1 MDHLNYLGWL
11 KSFLS
16 LVFQIVKTQMDTGHR
31 MDRLVKIWQ
40 VSEGQLFM
48 TKKERQKMGTS
59 HALRVGIVLG
69 GIDTQPMRLH
79 HDSGAESTHSQ
90 LVASVPLW
98 DSSTLFF
105 SRMAGPGFP
114 SGVPA
119 ITAWHP

>member
-1 MDHLNYLGWL
+1 
-11 KSFLS
+11 
-16 LVFQIVKTQMDTGHR
+16 
-31 MDRLVKIWQ
+31 
-40 VSEGQLFM
+40 M
-48 TKKERQKMGTS
+48 TKKEWWKMETS
-59 HALRVGIVLG
+59 LTLRVGIVLG

-79 HDSGAESTHSQ
+79 HDSGAEFPNSQ

-105 SRMAGPGFP
+105 SQMAGPGFP